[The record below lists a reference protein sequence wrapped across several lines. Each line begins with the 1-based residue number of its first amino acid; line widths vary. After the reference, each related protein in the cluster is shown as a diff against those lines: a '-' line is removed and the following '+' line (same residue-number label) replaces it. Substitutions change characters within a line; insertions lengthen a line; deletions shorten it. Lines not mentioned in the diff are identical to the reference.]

1 MSDKVTPRSL
11 IEEDSVRQIARVLS
25 LKTTVSLISVTEEES
40 VRQSPLS
47 FVAEEDSVRKSTP
60 DFCH

>member
-11 IEEDSVRQIARVLS
+11 IEEGSVRQIARVLS

-40 VRQSPLS
+40 VRQSPLI